1 MQMQEPLVLTKAEQG
16 VFIITL
22 NRPEKRNALNDE
34 LIAALK
40 QALDEAAADA
50 ESAAVMINGAG
61 KDFCSGAD
69 LASLEKIA
77 SATLEENRADARN
90 LAELFLKIRSI
101 EKPVI
106 AAVHGKALAGG
117 CGLASSCDLI
127 VAAESAVFGYPEV
140 RIGFVPAIV
149 MAFLRRNV
157 SEKKAFELAT
167 LGREF
172 TAAEAFSIGLVNRV
186 FDEATFDAESIKF
199 SSKYGNISRSAV
211 AITKRL
217 LYKIDYSDLSSAIEV
232 GIETNARARMSEDCR
247 KGIRRFLEKRS

>member
-1 MQMQEPLVLTKAEQG
+1 MQEEIVLRRIEQG

-34 LIAALK
+34 LISALK
-40 QALDEAAADA
+40 RALDDAAADVK
-50 ESAAVMINGAG
+50 SASVMIQGAG

-77 SATLEENRADARN
+77 SASLEENLLDARN
-90 LAELFLKIRSI
+90 LADLFLKIRSI

-117 CGLASSCDLI
+117 CGLATSCDLI
-127 VAAESAVFGYPEV
+127 VSSESAVFGYPEV
-140 RIGFVPAIV
+140 KIGFVPAIV

-167 LGREF
+167 SGREF
-172 TAAEAFSIGLVNRV
+172 TAAEAASVGLVNRI
-186 FDEATFDAESIKF
+186 FEDAKFLDESMKF
-199 SSKYGNISRSAV
+199 SAEYAKVSRSAV
-211 AITKRL
+211 AMTKRL
-217 LYKIDYSDLSSAIEV
+217 LYKIDYADLLSAV
-232 GIETNARARMSEDCR
+232 NDGIAVNARARMSEDCQN
-247 KGIRRFLEKRS
+247 GIRRFLEKRL